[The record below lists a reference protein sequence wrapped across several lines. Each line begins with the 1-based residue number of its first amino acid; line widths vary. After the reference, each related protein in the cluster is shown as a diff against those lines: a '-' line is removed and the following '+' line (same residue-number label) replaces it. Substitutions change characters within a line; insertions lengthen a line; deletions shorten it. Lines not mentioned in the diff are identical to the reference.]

1 MIFIKE
7 GGGEYGGYV
16 FKFYIGVY
24 WGNRNHRAKD
34 EQYCGDITRYCAL
47 ESLSIERSKKE

>member
-7 GGGEYGGYV
+7 GGGGYGGYV
-16 FKFYIGVY
+16 FKFCIR
-24 WGNRNHRAKD
+24 NRRAKD